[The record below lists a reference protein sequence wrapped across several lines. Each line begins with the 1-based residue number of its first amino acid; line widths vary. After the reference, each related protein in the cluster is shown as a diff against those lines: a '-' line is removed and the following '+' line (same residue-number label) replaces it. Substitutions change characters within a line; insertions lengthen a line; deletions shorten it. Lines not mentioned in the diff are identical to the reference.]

1 MHKNTIVE
9 KLNIVVN
16 NLDKLSDVPT
26 FINTI
31 ESLGEI
37 YVANEIQSLKRTVE
51 SIVFDLQNGVN
62 TETGEE
68 LDEN

>member
-1 MHKNTIVE
+1 MYKNTIVE

-16 NLDKLSDVPT
+16 DLDKLSDATT
-26 FINTI
+26 FMNVI
-31 ESLGEI
+31 EALGEI
-37 YVANEIQSLKRTVE
+37 YIANEIQNIKKAVE

-68 LDEN
+68 LYEN